1 MAVPSDRNTF
11 VKSSREPLQSE
22 RKCSNDLE
30 SATQQRIE
38 KRRAKEAQRI
48 SRGWLLTTDRSRF
61 ILSSDAF
68 PSTPPCL
75 VVPNNLRKT
84 RSTCSFSISSS
95 SFAPVSM
102 WRFGLALL
110 GGLAF
115 ARAQHGVEEPKDTQ
129 ILESRQGLPFVQAL
143 NPNPLLGFQNP
154 LQQLLLGQNPLLQE
168 LQGRQNFG
176 IPGAGI
182 LPGLASL
189 TGLANAPGMGLLQ
202 LLVQGPQ
209 ALNRLGALSLGVSP
223 LAQLAALRQQDL
235 NSRLQ
240 QGPGLF
246 VPGRSGEDQESVKD
260 LINLAQVLGVGGP
273 GDFQGADG
281 FGRNPSY
288 FSERKGTRDD
298 DLSTLLQRLNAYS
311 GPARALRFP
320 RGESTQGLLSESGL
334 GSSRYLQELTGL
346 ERSDA
351 RSSSINRIGSVE
363 SQPIFVRER
372 RRQSAKT
379 EDSGENFRFPNY
391 S

>member
-1 MAVPSDRNTF
+1 
-11 VKSSREPLQSE
+11 
-22 RKCSNDLE
+22 
-30 SATQQRIE
+30 
-38 KRRAKEAQRI
+38 
-48 SRGWLLTTDRSRF
+48 
-61 ILSSDAF
+61 
-68 PSTPPCL
+68 
-75 VVPNNLRKT
+75 
-84 RSTCSFSISSS
+84 
-95 SFAPVSM
+95 M

-110 GGLAF
+110 GGLAL
-115 ARAQHGVEEPKDTQ
+115 ARAQRGVEEPKDTQ

-143 NPNPLLGFQNP
+143 NPSPLLGFQNP

-168 LQGRQNFG
+168 LQGRQNLG
-176 IPGAGI
+176 ITGAGI
-182 LPGLASL
+182 LPGLAGL

-235 NSRLQ
+235 SARLH
-240 QGPGLF
+240 QGPGLL

-273 GDFQGADG
+273 GDFHGDDG
-281 FGRNPSY
+281 FGRSPSF

-298 DLSTLLQRLNAYS
+298 DLSTLLQRLNAYPGS
-311 GPARALRFP
+311 SSARAVRFP
-320 RGESTQGLLSESGL
+320 RGESTQGLLSDSGL
-334 GSSRYLQELTGL
+334 GSSRYLQGLTGL

-372 RRQSAKT
+372 RHQSAKA